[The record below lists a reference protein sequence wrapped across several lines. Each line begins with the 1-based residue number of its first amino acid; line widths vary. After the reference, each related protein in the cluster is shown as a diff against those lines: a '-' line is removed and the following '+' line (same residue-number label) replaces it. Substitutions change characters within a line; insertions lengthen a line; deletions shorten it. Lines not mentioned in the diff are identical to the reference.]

1 MYERKYHKHIS
12 ARHNW
17 FDLKLNEVWQ
27 YRDLIFLFTQKNF
40 TVSYKQTIL
49 GPLWLFINPLLTSV
63 MYMVVFGNIAKLGTD
78 GIPQLLFYLSGN
90 AVWSYFASCLN
101 GNAATFTSNARLFG
115 KVYFP
120 RLTVPI
126 SNVLCS
132 VIRFGIQML
141 LVVILLGYYIWKGA
155 VSPHW
160 EALLLI
166 FLLLLWLHG
175 DGSRD
180 SDLQCDDKIQR
191 SFSTG
196 GLWNVTMDVWHTGGL
211 SNEHFT

>member
-101 GNAATFTSNARLFG
+101 GNVATFTR
-115 KVYFP
+115 
-120 RLTVPI
+120 
-126 SNVLCS
+126 
-132 VIRFGIQML
+132 
-141 LVVILLGYYIWKGA
+141 
-155 VSPHW
+155 
-160 EALLLI
+160 
-166 FLLLLWLHG
+166 
-175 DGSRD
+175 
-180 SDLQCDDKIQR
+180 
-191 SFSTG
+191 G
-196 GLWNVTMDVWHTGGL
+196 GVRCGGGR
-211 SNEHFT
+211 

>member
-1 MYERKYHKHIS
+1 
-12 ARHNW
+12 
-17 FDLKLNEVWQ
+17 
-27 YRDLIFLFTQKNF
+27 
-40 TVSYKQTIL
+40 
-49 GPLWLFINPLLTSV
+49 

-166 FLLLLWLHG
+166 FY
-175 DGSRD
+175 
-180 SDLQCDDKIQR
+180 
-191 SFSTG
+191 FYY
-196 GLWNVTMDVWHTGGL
+196 GLAAWGWESG
-211 SNEHFT
+211 F

>member
-78 GIPQLLFYLSGN
+78 GIPQLLSERKCSMELFCLLSEWKCGN
-90 AVWSYFASCLN
+90 VYIEC
-101 GNAATFTSNARLFG
+101 TFVRKSVFSETD
-115 KVYFP
+115 
-120 RLTVPI
+120 
-126 SNVLCS
+126 CS
-132 VIRFGIQML
+132 DF
-141 LVVILLGYYIWKGA
+141 
-155 VSPHW
+155 
-160 EALLLI
+160 
-166 FLLLLWLHG
+166 
-175 DGSRD
+175 
-180 SDLQCDDKIQR
+180 QC
-191 SFSTG
+191 S
-196 GLWNVTMDVWHTGGL
+196 L
-211 SNEHFT
+211 